1 MESIKIYNAH
11 CCGEIGDVLIRGDYN
26 LKGKTL
32 LEQSKN
38 LLEDQT
44 LRNFLLNEPRGGV
57 FKHFNLL
64 VTPKNK
70 KADAGFIILEPED
83 NPPMSGSNSICVSTV
98 LLEKNFIKIKEPITE
113 FLLEAPG
120 GIIPI
125 KAFCKN
131 KRVEFVEIKNLPSFV
146 DQLNVKIKTSSFGDI
161 TISTVFGGDS
171 FVICE
176 AKDFDLDIKPENAK
190 KFVEISKEI
199 VQIANNQL
207 GFNHP
212 TLPSLNFI
220 SFCQFIE
227 PIIINDQ
234 GQKEGWNTVC
244 IRPGK
249 LDRSPCGT
257 GTSARLALMRAKNEI
272 NVNEKF
278 ISRSIIGSRFE
289 SYIDKEFTSENK
301 KMIIPSIKGS
311 AFITGKQEMYLSE
324 DDPFPQGYR
333 LNDTW
338 PNPFKKN

>member
-1 MESIKIYNAH
+1 MKSSFFDLYNVN
-11 CCGEIGDVLIRGDYN
+11 CEGEIGDVVFNGDFN

-32 LEQSKN
+32 LEQSKY
-38 LLEDQT
+38 LFEDQN
-44 LRNFLLNEPRGGV
+44 LRNFLFNEPRGGV
-57 FKHFNLL
+57 FKHYNLL
-64 VTPKNK
+64 VPPENK
-70 KADAGFIILEPED
+70 KADIGFIILEPED

-98 LLEKNFIKIKEPITE
+98 LLEKNFIQMKEPITK

-125 KAFCKN
+125 KAYCKN
-131 KRVEFVEIKNLPSFV
+131 KKVRFVEIKNLPSFV
-146 DQLNVKIKTSSFGDI
+146 DQLDVKIKTPSFGEI
-161 TISTVFGGDS
+161 TVSTVFGGDS

-176 AKDFDLDIKPENAK
+176 AKDFNLSIHPKNAK

-199 VQIANNQL
+199 LNIANINL

-212 TLPSLNFI
+212 TLPSLNFV

-227 PIIINDQ
+227 PIKINDQ
-234 GQKEGWNTVC
+234 NQKEGWNTVC

-257 GTSARLALMRAKNEI
+257 GTSARLALMKEKNEI
-272 NVNEKF
+272 NLNEKF

-289 SYIDKEFTSENK
+289 AFIFEEFTNGNK

-311 AFITGKQEMYLSE
+311 AFITGRQKIYVSE
-324 DDPFPQGYR
+324 NDPFPQGYK
-333 LNDTW
+333 LGDTW
-338 PNPFKKN
+338 PDNN

>member
-1 MESIKIYNAH
+1 MSSSSLELFNVN
-11 CCGEIGDVLIRGDYN
+11 CEGEIGDVVIKGDFNLRGE
-26 LKGKTL
+26 TL

-38 LLEDQT
+38 LLEDKN

-64 VTPKNK
+64 VSPKNK

-98 LLEKNFIKIKEPITE
+98 LLEKNFIQMKEPITE

-125 KAFCKN
+125 KAYCKN
-131 KRVEFVEIKNLPSFV
+131 KKVRFVEIKNLPSFV
-146 DQLNVKIKTSSFGDI
+146 DQLDVKIKTSSFGVI
-161 TISTVFGGDS
+161 NVSTVFGGDS

-190 KFVEISKEI
+190 KFVQISKEI
-199 VQIANNQL
+199 VSIANSEL
-207 GFNHP
+207 GFKHP
-212 TLPSLNFI
+212 HLPSLNFI

-227 PIIINDQ
+227 AVKINDNN
-234 GQKEGWNTVC
+234 QKEGWNTVC

-257 GTSARLALMRAKNEI
+257 GTSARLALMKEKNEI
-272 NVNEKF
+272 QINEKF

-289 SYIDKEFTSENK
+289 TFIVEEIIKEGK

-311 AFITGKQEMYLSE
+311 AFITGRQEMYVSE
-324 DDPFPQGYR
+324 QDPFPEGYR
-333 LNDTW
+333 LGDTW
-338 PNPFKKN
+338 PDK